1 MARLYRKSL
10 KTLTSWAVD
19 RDVWN
24 YEAEI
29 IRARFDAERGCSS
42 AKAARLIKVCGVCFN
57 VWSYGRIVWFCGCTF
72 FHFHCVY

>member
-1 MARLYRKSL
+1 LYRKSL

-57 VWSYGRIVWFCGCTF
+57 VWS
-72 FHFHCVY
+72 